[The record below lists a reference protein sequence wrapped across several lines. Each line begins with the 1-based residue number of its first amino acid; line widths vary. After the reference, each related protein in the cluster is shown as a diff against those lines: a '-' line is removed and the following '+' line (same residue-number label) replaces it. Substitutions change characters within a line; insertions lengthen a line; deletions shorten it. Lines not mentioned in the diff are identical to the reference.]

1 MTAIYRALIDPLIAP
16 LLRKTQWRH
25 HPDGPAVPTGVG
37 LALGGGFARGFA
49 HLGVLQ
55 VLEESHV
62 PISCIAGT
70 SIGSILGAAY
80 AAGVPLA
87 RMMAVCRN
95 IRFKDFARWRISRL
109 GLASNDRMADLIRDV
124 FNTQT
129 FESLLIPLAV
139 LATDLGTGEPVVFS
153 HGSLVDAIRASCAF
167 PGLFEPV
174 RIGTRCLVDG
184 GLVAPVPTQAARDMG
199 AGCVIGVSVGINNWD
214 STVPSNL
221 FQVVARSISAVQKHQ
236 TQAWEAYADLV
247 LQPDVVT
254 IDWDDF
260 ARADEAI
267 AAGVAVARKALPRI
281 WALLEKSSGIAQE
294 TETFSWE
301 QGSRLLEEVILR

>member
-1 MTAIYRALIDPLIAP
+1 MTAIDQALVDPLVAP
-16 LLRKTQWRH
+16 LLRKLQRGRH
-25 HPDGPAVPTGVG
+25 ADGPAVPTGVG

-55 VLEESHV
+55 ILEENHI

-87 RMMAVCRN
+87 RLIAVSRS

-109 GLASNDRMADLIRDV
+109 ALASNERMADLVRDV
-124 FNTQT
+124 FHTQT
-129 FESLLIPLAV
+129 FESLLIPMAV
-139 LATDLGTGEPVVFS
+139 LATDLGTGDPVIFQ
-153 HGSLVDAIRASCAF
+153 HGSLVDAVRASCAF

-174 RIGTRCLVDG
+174 LIGTRCLADG
-184 GLVAPVPTQAARDMG
+184 GLVVPVPTQAAREMG
-199 AGCVIGVSVGINNWD
+199 AGCVIGVSVGFTNWD

-236 TQAWEAYADLV
+236 TQSWESFADLV
-247 LQPDVVT
+247 LQPDVQT
-254 IDWDDF
+254 IDWDEF
-260 ARADEAI
+260 GRADEAI
-267 AAGVAVARKALPRI
+267 AAGAAVARQALPRI
-281 WALLEKSSGIAQE
+281 RKLLEKSAEAVQA
-294 TETFSWE
+294 TFSWE
-301 QGSRLLEEVILR
+301 PNSSLLGEVIVR